1 MPASHTAD
9 RITGNRGTRLTPHSS
24 HEPQNCNRIIP
35 YGCGPVNRGCVSFS
49 EVLGHSL
56 ACALAQGSAVCCCFL
71 CVTLDI
77 VVGGPPGLS
86 PSPAFLLGTDPS
98 GELRSPHLHWCF
110 LLGAEL
116 GEPSMPLHVRG
127 RFWKHAALLAFVRVS
142 WSFGLALR
150 HLR

>member
-1 MPASHTAD
+1 MQPLCLRFHIGPWWGSPDKIGHQWAVLERD
-9 RITGNRGTRLTPHSS
+9 
-24 HEPQNCNRIIP
+24 
-35 YGCGPVNRGCVSFS
+35 GCGPVNRGCVSFS